1 MKIRC
6 ENFDSL
12 LLEADGFSMQV
23 AEQHA
28 AECDA
33 CRERLT
39 AWNDI
44 STTARGLHTA
54 WSSDTLWPRIERAVR
69 QQAQPR
75 ATSSWRIA
83 AAFLLLAGVAGMI
96 WFAQRRVH
104 DAEFDKVILRAS
116 ALDDVQ
122 QAEKAHLAA
131 IDRLEK
137 VAAPKLDD
145 PSDPALV
152 NYKEKLMLL
161 DAAIAECQAA
171 IDRNRQNA
179 HLRRQLLA
187 IYSEKQRTLQ
197 DVLQE
202 NSHEVSQ

>member
-1 MKIRC
+1 MKITC

-23 AEQHA
+23 AEEHA
-28 AECDA
+28 MQCDA
-33 CRERLT
+33 CRARL
-39 AWNDI
+39 ASWNDI
-44 STTARGLHTA
+44 SATAHGMHTT

-69 QQAQPR
+69 QEAQKPAR
-75 ATSSWRIA
+75 RTWQIA

-116 ALDDVQ
+116 ALDDVE

-137 VAAPKLDD
+137 ITAPKLDD

-171 IDRNRQNA
+171 IDHNRQNA
-179 HLRRQLLA
+179 QLRRQLLA
-187 IYSEKQRTLQ
+187 IYSEKQRTLR